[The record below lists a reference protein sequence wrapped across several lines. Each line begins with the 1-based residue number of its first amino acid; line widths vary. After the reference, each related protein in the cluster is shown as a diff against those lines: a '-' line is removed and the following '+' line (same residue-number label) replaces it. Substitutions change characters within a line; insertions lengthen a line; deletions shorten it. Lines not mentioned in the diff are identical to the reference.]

1 MAGAP
6 DQAPQ
11 EEHVGTP
18 WLPEYIVTQIVALL
32 PFQDRVRLQ
41 STSKTFNQLLNSPAS
56 TTWHH
61 CNICD
66 FPDHVEHNEILR

>member
-1 MAGAP
+1 MASAP

-11 EEHVGTP
+11 LEHAGTP
-18 WLPEYIVTQIVALL
+18 WLPEYIITQKTALL

-41 STSKTFNQLLNSPAS
+41 SVSKTFNQLLNSPAS
-56 TTWHH
+56 TTWNH

-66 FPDHVEHNEILR
+66 LPDHVEHNEILR